1 MAGCSQDDFSEE
13 HNVDGGEDLRQALM
27 RLTSPQVEVLQQELV
42 QLKEQIDIVGRLE
55 GDTAELQ
62 KKLNEVSHLLKGVET
77 KSRQL
82 GDELRDPSMIGQRL
96 ETTIVPALHWQ
107 INHRTDDV
115 AETLAPVIGPAM
127 RRQIRD
133 AKDDIIDALYPVIGQ
148 IINKA
153 IAEALRELTRSIDTR
168 LRQQLNFRGRLNQ
181 SIARLRGVS
190 EAELFLRDSLPY
202 SIERVFLI
210 HRETGLLL
218 SHISAESDARLE
230 VSTISGMLTAIQDFV
245 RDSFSGGEGDLEEII
260 HGGRRILLEGG
271 QRAYVAVVLNGV
283 EPEGYNS
290 LIRDTVSNINV
301 QYENELK
308 KFEGNMERLPD
319 FRRNLDPLL
328 NPGSSLSTPSATD
341 KPLSSSQKRIIGL
354 TLAGALLLIAALIFA
369 CIFVISLWP
378 VAFPKAM
385 SIPAPTSTPFP
396 SLTPTLL
403 PTFTPTT
410 ITSTQT
416 PTLVPTFTSTTLPPS
431 TAPLP
436 VGVLTGNLN
445 VRAEPSKG
453 SPSLG
458 VIFAGEKVIIKD
470 QQGIWYLIRWPVEG
484 EPNLEG
490 WINGET
496 FLDLPKDFL
505 P

>member
-1 MAGCSQDDFSEE
+1 MG
-13 HNVDGGEDLRQALM
+13 
-27 RLTSPQVEVLQQELV
+27 
-42 QLKEQIDIVGRLE
+42 KLE

-62 KKLNEVSHLLKGVET
+62 KKLNEVSHLLKEVET

-82 GDELRDPSMIGQRL
+82 AEELRNPSMIGQRL

-168 LRQQLNFRGRLNQ
+168 LRKQLNFRDRFSQ
-181 SIARLRGVS
+181 SFARLRGVS
-190 EAELFLRDSLPY
+190 EAELILRDSLPY

-218 SHISAESDARLE
+218 SHVSAESDARLE

-245 RDSFSGGEGDLEEII
+245 RDSFSGGEGNLEEIT

-271 QRAYVAVVLNGV
+271 QRAYVAVVLTGV

-301 QYENELK
+301 KYENELK
-308 KFEGNMERLPD
+308 KFDGNMERLPD

-328 NPGSSLSTPSATD
+328 NLRPSLSTPSAIE

-354 TLAGALLLIAALIFA
+354 TLAGSLLLIAALIFA
-369 CIFVISLWP
+369 CIFVFRLWP

-403 PTFTPTT
+403 PTLTPTT
-410 ITSTQT
+410 ITPAQT
-416 PTLVPTFTSTTLPPS
+416 SNLVQTRTSTSLPPS
-431 TAPLP
+431 PTPLLL
-436 VGVLTGNLN
+436 GILTGNLN
-445 VRAEPSKG
+445 VRSGPSIG

-458 VIFAGEKVIIKD
+458 VILAGEKVIVKD
-470 QQGIWYLIRWPVEG
+470 RQGIWYLVSWPVEG
-484 EPNLEG
+484 EPSLNG

-496 FLDLPKDFL
+496 FLDLRQD
-505 P
+505 